1 MKPYLIFFIIVLAP
15 TLIVTNYLR
24 VRWNNCGKIIKEQ
37 EKIYLEKIKPAQKE
51 SLKILFKETNEIG
64 DNENAFE
71 SAFESLSILNNIVS
85 MASGARGL
93 YEIYEK
99 GKGMKVPSA
108 VCKAHAN
115 QYYRRWLGY
124 PIKEMLKEVN
134 RRDYYSIYERYY
146 F

>member
-1 MKPYLIFFIIVLAP
+1 MRPYLLFSIWVLVP

-24 VRWNNCGKIIKEQ
+24 VRHKNCGKILLEQ

-51 SLKILFKETNEIG
+51 SLKILFKEPNKIS
-64 DNENAFE
+64 DYENALG
-71 SAFESLSILNNIVS
+71 SLSILNNIVS
-85 MASGARGL
+85 MASGASGL
-93 YEIYEK
+93 IEIYEK

-124 PIKEMLKEVN
+124 PLKEMLKEVN
-134 RRDYYSIYERYY
+134 RRDYYSIYERY
-146 F
+146 